1 MRTNNYGN
9 VVTVKKKYKLLY
21 SPMKREKTYSLV
33 LTYSIRAGT
42 VLGTVLDTR

>member
-21 SPMKREKTYSLV
+21 SPIQREKTYSLV
-33 LTYSIRAGT
+33 LTYSIRTGT
-42 VLGTVLDTR
+42 VEDTR